1 MITPTNS
8 NPSGTKPASLFCTP
22 DGKSY
27 LITFVLVTSLFLL
40 WGFCNGMIDIL
51 NKHFQDS
58 LHINKEQSG
67 LVQFA
72 NYLGYFLMAI
82 PAGLIARQFGY
93 KGGILV
99 GLALIAS
106 GAFLFIHAVGIG
118 TYSAFLLG
126 LFVIAAGMTCL
137 ETIANPY
144 TTVLG
149 PPEHGATRIN
159 IAQTFNGV
167 GWVLGPIV
175 GGYFVFGG
183 GGGGSSDA
191 TGAAASATNAVV
203 AATTNANTGLSTPY
217 LGIGIFAAVWFLVF
231 IFAPVPDLH
240 AEDESKKSADQKPSL
255 NFSIGQLLA
264 IGALQAVV
272 YWVLYSFITK
282 MLGVVWI
289 WRELS
294 PAWFEPAKYSV
305 LLAAYVAG
313 LLLVSKINTSRGQL
327 VGIGLTLAI
336 VWGLLYFFI
345 APIMGLVWA
354 LLNLPANLLGPTK
367 YGLIIVAYIGS
378 FIVVSKNW
386 DMFRRKHFTLGVV
399 AQFLYVAAQTGIF
412 SFCVNYIIENDAG
425 VTPAKAA
432 TMLGGI
438 GFVLFTVGRF
448 CGSAVISQFKPHLVL
463 AAYAAIN
470 VVLAAVCM
478 GGGKLGL
485 IALFGTFF
493 FMSVMFPTIFAL
505 GIRGLGDYT
514 KLGASLIV
522 MSIVGGAIA
531 PPFMGH
537 IADVHSMRTG
547 MVVPLVC
554 FVAIAIYGML
564 WQKLELQDS
573 RAGKS

>member
-1 MITPTNS
+1 
-8 NPSGTKPASLFCTP
+8 
-22 DGKSY
+22 
-27 LITFVLVTSLFLL
+27 
-40 WGFCNGMIDIL
+40 
-51 NKHFQDS
+51 
-58 LHINKEQSG
+58 
-67 LVQFA
+67 
-72 NYLGYFLMAI
+72 
-82 PAGLIARQFGY
+82 
-93 KGGILV
+93 
-99 GLALIAS
+99 
-106 GAFLFIHAVGIG
+106 
-118 TYSAFLLG
+118 
-126 LFVIAAGMTCL
+126 
-137 ETIANPY
+137 
-144 TTVLG
+144 
-149 PPEHGATRIN
+149 
-159 IAQTFNGV
+159 
-167 GWVLGPIV
+167 V

-191 TGAAASATNAVV
+191 TGAAASATNAV
-203 AATTNANTGLSTPY
+203 AAAAGAVVTATNAVVTNTTNANAGLSTPY

-240 AEDESKKSADQKPSL
+240 AEDESKKSADQKTSLKPSG
-255 NFSIGQLLA
+255 GQLA
-264 IGALQAVV
+264 
-272 YWVLYSFITK
+272 
-282 MLGVVWI
+282 
-289 WRELS
+289 
-294 PAWFEPAKYSV
+294 
-305 LLAAYVAG
+305 
-313 LLLVSKINTSRGQL
+313 
-327 VGIGLTLAI
+327 GIGIALAI
-336 VWGLLYFFI
+336 VWGLLYLFI

-354 LLNLPANLLGPTK
+354 LLNLPANLLDPTK
-367 YGLIIVAYIGS
+367 YGLIVVAYIGS

-412 SFCVNYIIENDAG
+412 SFCVNYIIENDAD

-438 GFVLFTVGRF
+438 GFVLFTVGRI

-514 KLGASLIV
+514 KLGSSLIV

-537 IADVHSMRTG
+537 IADVHSMRIG

-554 FVAIAIYGML
+554 FVFIAIYGTI
-564 WQKLELQDS
+564 WQRLEARDAANGIVLL
-573 RAGKS
+573 

>member
-1 MITPTNS
+1 MIAPTTE
-8 NPSGTKPASLFCTP
+8 TKSIGKFGGLFRTA
-22 DGKSY
+22 DGKN
-27 LITFVLVTSLFLL
+27 LFLTFALVTSLFLL

-58 LHINKEQSG
+58 LHITKEQSG

-72 NYLGYFLMAI
+72 NYLAYFLMAI
-82 PAGLIARQFGY
+82 PAGLIARKFGY

-99 GLALIAS
+99 GLVLIAS
-106 GAFLFIHAVGIG
+106 GAFWFIHAVSIG

-167 GWVLGPIV
+167 GWILGPIV
-175 GGYFVFGG
+175 GGYFVFAGN
-183 GGGGSSDA
+183 D
-191 TGAAASATNAVV
+191 GANAH
-203 AATTNANTGLSTPY
+203 AGLSTPY

-231 IFAPVPDLH
+231 IFAPVPDLL
-240 AEDESKKSADQKPSL
+240 AEDESRKPADQKTSL
-255 NFSIGQLLA
+255 KPTGGQLA
-264 IGALQAVV
+264 GISIALVV
-272 YWVLYSFITK
+272 
-282 MLGVVWI
+282 
-289 WRELS
+289 
-294 PAWFEPAKYSV
+294 
-305 LLAAYVAG
+305 
-313 LLLVSKINTSRGQL
+313 
-327 VGIGLTLAI
+327 

-345 APIMGLVWA
+345 APIMGLLWT
-354 LLNLPANLLGPTK
+354 LLNLPANVLDPTK

-378 FIVVSKNW
+378 FVVVSKNW

-412 SFCVNYIIENDAG
+412 SFCVNYIIENDDD

-438 GFVLFTVGRF
+438 GFVLFTLGRI

-463 AAYAAIN
+463 AVYAAIN

-485 IALFGTFF
+485 FALFGTFF
-493 FMSVMFPTIFAL
+493 FMSIMFPTIFAL
-505 GIRGLGDYT
+505 GIRGLGDHT
-514 KLGASLIV
+514 KLGSSLIV

-531 PPFMGH
+531 PPRMGH
-537 IADVHSMRTG
+537 IADVYSMRLG

-554 FVAIAIYGML
+554 FVFIAIYGAIWQML
-564 WQKLELQDS
+564 EAKD
-573 RAGKS
+573 AAK

>member
-1 MITPTNS
+1 MIAPVTKAESTGKAS
-8 NPSGTKPASLFCTP
+8 NLFKTA
-22 DGKSY
+22 DGKN
-27 LITFVLVTSLFLL
+27 LFITFALVTSLFLL

-67 LVQFA
+67 LVQSA
-72 NYLGYFLMAI
+72 NYLAYFLMAI
-82 PAGLIARQFGY
+82 PAGLIARKIGY

-106 GAFLFIHAVGIG
+106 GAFLFIHAVSIG

-183 GGGGSSDA
+183 GGGSSDA
-191 TGAAASATNAVV
+191 TGAAASATTGAVVTATNAVV

-240 AEDESKKSADQKPSL
+240 AEDESKKSADQKNSLKPSG
-255 NFSIGQLLA
+255 SQLA
-264 IGALQAVV
+264 
-272 YWVLYSFITK
+272 
-282 MLGVVWI
+282 
-289 WRELS
+289 
-294 PAWFEPAKYSV
+294 
-305 LLAAYVAG
+305 
-313 LLLVSKINTSRGQL
+313 
-327 VGIGLTLAI
+327 GIGIALVI

-345 APIMGLVWA
+345 APILGLVWA
-354 LLNLPANLLGPTK
+354 LVNLPANLLDPTK
-367 YGLIIVAYIGS
+367 YGLIVIAYIGS

-412 SFCVNYIIENDAG
+412 SFCVNYIIENDAD

-470 VVLAAVCM
+470 VVLAAVCV

-514 KLGASLIV
+514 KLGSSLIV

-531 PPFMGH
+531 PPRMGH
-537 IADVHSMRTG
+537 IADVHSMRLG

-554 FVAIAIYGML
+554 FVLIAAYGL
-564 WQKLELQDS
+564 FWQKLEAKD
-573 RAGKS
+573 AAK

>member
-1 MITPTNS
+1 MKKLTDIFRT
-8 NPSGTKPASLFCTP
+8 A
-22 DGKSY
+22 DGKNH
-27 LITFVLVTSLFLL
+27 LVTFVLVTSLFLL

-72 NYLGYFLMAI
+72 NYLAYFLMAI
-82 PAGLIARQFGY
+82 PAGLIARKFGY

-99 GLALIAS
+99 GLVLIAS
-106 GAFLFIHAVGIG
+106 GAFWFIHAVSIG
-118 TYSAFLLG
+118 TYSSFLLG

-149 PPEHGATRIN
+149 PPESGATRIN

-167 GWVLGPIV
+167 GWILGPIV

-183 GGGGSSDA
+183 SGGGSSDA
-191 TGAAASATNAVV
+191 AGAAASATNA
-203 AATTNANTGLSTPY
+203 NAGLSTPY
-217 LGIGIFAAVWFLVF
+217 LGIGILAALLLVVF
-231 IFAPVPDLH
+231 IFGPVPDLH
-240 AEDESKKSADQKPSL
+240 AEDETKKSADQKTSLKPSG
-255 NFSIGQLLA
+255 GQLA
-264 IGALQAVV
+264 
-272 YWVLYSFITK
+272 
-282 MLGVVWI
+282 
-289 WRELS
+289 
-294 PAWFEPAKYSV
+294 
-305 LLAAYVAG
+305 
-313 LLLVSKINTSRGQL
+313 
-327 VGIGLTLAI
+327 GIGIALVI

-345 APIMGLVWA
+345 APIMGLVWT
-354 LLNLPANLLGPTK
+354 LLNLPANVLDPTK
-367 YGLIIVAYIGS
+367 YGLITVAYIGS

-386 DMFRRKHFTLGVV
+386 DMFRRKHYTLGIG

-412 SFCVNYIIENDAG
+412 SFCVNYIIENDAD

-438 GFVLFTVGRF
+438 GFVLFTVGRI
-448 CGSAVISQFKPHLVL
+448 CGSAVISQCKPHLVL
-463 AAYAAIN
+463 AAYAVIN
-470 VVLAAVCM
+470 VVLTAVCM
-478 GGGKLGL
+478 GGGKMGL
-485 IALFGTFF
+485 FALFGTFF

-505 GIRGLGDYT
+505 GIRGLGDHT

-537 IADVHSMRTG
+537 IADVHSMRVG

-554 FVAIAIYGML
+554 FVLIALYGL
-564 WQKLELQDS
+564 FWQKLEARD
-573 RAGKS
+573 AAK

>member
-1 MITPTNS
+1 MITPTN
-8 NPSGTKPASLFCTP
+8 PSQASSKGASLFRLP
-22 DGKSY
+22 DGRN
-27 LITFVLVTSLFLL
+27 LFVTFALVTSLFLL

-51 NKHFQDS
+51 NKQFQVS

-72 NYLGYFLMAI
+72 NYLAYFLMAI
-82 PAGLIARQFGY
+82 PAGLIARKLGY

-99 GLALIAS
+99 GLVLIAS
-106 GAFLFIHAVGIG
+106 GAFWLIHAVSIG

-126 LFVIAAGMTCL
+126 LFVIAAGITCL

-149 PPEHGATRIN
+149 PPESGATRIN

-167 GWVLGPIV
+167 GWILGPIV

-183 GGGGSSDA
+183 SGGGSSAA
-191 TGAAASATNAVV
+191 TGAAASATNAV
-203 AATTNANTGLSTPY
+203 AATVGAVVSTANANAGLSTPY
-217 LGIGIFAAVWFLVF
+217 LGIGILSALLLVVF
-231 IFAPVPDLH
+231 IFGPVPDLH
-240 AEDESKKSADQKPSL
+240 AEDESKISADRKTSLKPS
-255 NFSIGQLLA
+255 G
-264 IGALQAVV
+264 G
-272 YWVLYSFITK
+272 
-282 MLGVVWI
+282 
-289 WRELS
+289 LS
-294 PAWFEPAKYSV
+294 A
-305 LLAAYVAG
+305 
-313 LLLVSKINTSRGQL
+313 
-327 VGIGLTLAI
+327 GIGIALVI

-345 APIMGLVWA
+345 APIMGLVWT
-354 LLNLPANLLGPTK
+354 LLNLPTNVLDPTK
-367 YGLIIVAYIGS
+367 YALITVAYIGS
-378 FIVVSKNW
+378 FIMVSKNW
-386 DMFRRKHFTLGVV
+386 DMFRRKHFTLGIV

-412 SFCVNYIIENDAG
+412 SFCVNYIIENDAA

-438 GFVLFTVGRF
+438 GFVLFTVGRI
-448 CGSAVISQFKPHLVL
+448 CGSAVISQCKPHLVL

-478 GGGKLGL
+478 GGGKMGL
-485 IALFGTFF
+485 FALFGTFF
-493 FMSVMFPTIFAL
+493 FMSIMFPTIFAL
-505 GIRGLGDYT
+505 GIRGLGDHT

-537 IADVHSMRTG
+537 IADVHSMRLG

-554 FVAIAIYGML
+554 FVFIALYGL
-564 WQKLELQDS
+564 VWQKLEAKD
-573 RAGKS
+573 AAK

>member
-1 MITPTNS
+1 MITPTN
-8 NPSGTKPASLFCTP
+8 PSQASSKGASLFRLP
-22 DGKSY
+22 DGRN
-27 LITFVLVTSLFLL
+27 LFVTFALVTSLFLL

-51 NKHFQDS
+51 NKQFQVS

-72 NYLGYFLMAI
+72 NYLAYFLMAI
-82 PAGLIARQFGY
+82 PAGLIARKLGY

-99 GLALIAS
+99 GLVLIAS
-106 GAFLFIHAVGIG
+106 GAFWLIHAVSIG

-149 PPEHGATRIN
+149 PPESGATRIN

-167 GWVLGPIV
+167 GWILGPIV

-183 GGGGSSDA
+183 SGGGSSAA
-191 TGAAASATNAVV
+191 TGAAASATNAV
-203 AATTNANTGLSTPY
+203 AATVGAVVSTANANAGLSTPY
-217 LGIGIFAAVWFLVF
+217 LGIGILSALLLVVF
-231 IFAPVPDLH
+231 IFGPVPDLH
-240 AEDESKKSADQKPSL
+240 AEDESKISADRKTSLKPS
-255 NFSIGQLLA
+255 G
-264 IGALQAVV
+264 G
-272 YWVLYSFITK
+272 
-282 MLGVVWI
+282 
-289 WRELS
+289 LS
-294 PAWFEPAKYSV
+294 A
-305 LLAAYVAG
+305 
-313 LLLVSKINTSRGQL
+313 
-327 VGIGLTLAI
+327 GIGIALVI

-345 APIMGLVWA
+345 APIMGLVWT
-354 LLNLPANLLGPTK
+354 LLNLPTNVLDPTK
-367 YGLIIVAYIGS
+367 YALITVAYIGS
-378 FIVVSKNW
+378 FIMVSKNW
-386 DMFRRKHFTLGVV
+386 DMFRRKHFTLGIV

-412 SFCVNYIIENDAG
+412 SFCVNYIIENDAA

-438 GFVLFTVGRF
+438 GFVLFTVGRI
-448 CGSAVISQFKPHLVL
+448 CGSAVISQCKPHLVL

-478 GGGKLGL
+478 GGGKMGL
-485 IALFGTFF
+485 FALFGTFF
-493 FMSVMFPTIFAL
+493 FMSIMFPTIFAL
-505 GIRGLGDYT
+505 GIRGLGDHT

-537 IADVHSMRTG
+537 IADVHSMRLG

-554 FVAIAIYGML
+554 FVFIALYGL
-564 WQKLELQDS
+564 VWQKLEAKD
-573 RAGKS
+573 AAK